1 MIFSNVIERDYEE
14 YKNFVKKR
22 KFLFEDSEYKDLD
35 NIYFKLY
42 TISELIIPLENID
55 KKAMIS
61 DFSRELKNTLI
72 ISFDLL
78 NMNYLNSSKQILRS
92 SIENLFRLSL
102 SISRYNEY
110 QINISN
116 NLFGSTE
123 SLKSLKKLYTGQAVY
138 KLTSGTLNYFEN
150 TEVITCFN
158 KLNICYSNL
167 SGNVHVNKTSNFSP
181 QKFLEDYSKLDN
193 ETIKDY
199 IDFYLKVVEC
209 IAISLF
215 YFLNILRIKI
225 TKKQIQ
231 TVEMGLEEDMV
242 EVLNKI
248 FC

>member
-1 MIFSNVIERDYEE
+1 MIFSNVIERDYEK

-123 SLKSLKKLYTGQAVY
+123 SLKSLKRLYTGQAVY

-158 KLNICYSNL
+158 KLNTCYSNL
-167 SGNVHVNKTSNFSP
+167 SGNVHVNETSNFSP

>member
-1 MIFSNVIERDYEE
+1 MIFSNIIERDYEK
-14 YKNFVKKR
+14 YKEFVKKR
-22 KFLFEDSEYKDLD
+22 KFLFEDSEYADLD

-55 KKAMIS
+55 KRGMIS

-102 SISRYNEY
+102 SICRYNEY

-123 SLKSLKKLYTGQAVY
+123 SLKNLKRLYTGQAVY
-138 KLTSGTLNYFEN
+138 RLTSGTLNYFEN

-158 KLNICYSNL
+158 KLNTFYSNL
-167 SGNVHVNKTSNFSP
+167 SGNVHVNATSNFSP

-199 IDFYLKVVEC
+199 IDFYLKAVEC

-215 YFLNILRIKI
+215 YLLKILGVKI

-231 TVEMGLEEDMV
+231 IVEMGLEEDMV

-248 FC
+248 FG